1 MKLSQLDKGTSIAFN
16 VLAMVAMV
24 KQIFGIGEKKEN
36 KQNEHRTQECDK
48 GM

>member
-24 KQIFGIGEKKEN
+24 KQVFGFGDKKGK
-36 KQNEHRTQECDK
+36 KQDGLERS
-48 GM
+48 

>member
-1 MKLSQLDKGTSIAFN
+1 MKLSKANKGISFAFN

-24 KQIFGIGEKKEN
+24 KQVFGFGDKKEN